1 MPKKLLIAADV
12 DRSLIERASA
22 DPRFEVLLQPVRT
35 EEELAGIVSGAEVLV
50 TRAYNK
56 VTRGV
61 IDRADRLEL
70 IAQGTSGTDNIDHL
84 AARERGIPIISL
96 PGGNANAVAELA
108 IGAMIALTRTVP
120 FYNREVLAG
129 RWYRDDCATR
139 HELHYYHLAILGLGE
154 VGRRVARLARA
165 FGMRVSAYD
174 PYISDADFAE
184 RGAERVGSLQELLAL
199 ANIFTIHVPLTQETR
214 QMIGQSELNAL
225 KPGTILLSMARGEI
239 LDQAAALDALARGH
253 LEGLA
258 MDVYDPEPP
267 VGNLPDDPRLI
278 LTPHIAGCSHECKAA
293 IGATLFQKIVE
304 FYKLS

>member
-12 DRSLIERASA
+12 DRSLIERASGDA
-22 DPRFEVLLQPVRT
+22 RFDVVLHPVRT
-35 EEELAGIVSGAEVLV
+35 EDELGEIVAGAEVLV

-56 VTRGV
+56 VTRKV
-61 IDRADRLEL
+61 LDRADRLEL
-70 IAQGTSGTDNIDHL
+70 IAQGTSGTDNIDHA

-139 HELHYYHLAILGLGE
+139 HELHHYHLAILGLGE

-184 RGAERVGSLQELLAL
+184 RGAERVSSLQELLAP

-214 QMIGQSELNAL
+214 QMIGVPELQAM

-239 LDQAAALDALARGH
+239 LDQAAALDALAKGH

-267 VGNLPDDPRLI
+267 VGVLPDDPRLI
-278 LTPHIAGCSHECKAA
+278 LTPHIAGCTYECKAA

-304 FYKLS
+304 FYSGR